1 MTAFVPCPACG
12 GPVHPIAG
20 RCKHCKTDLNRVREQ
35 QAQAMRAAGMGAPP
49 PATMGYAPA
58 APVHPATAGSGPVA
72 APPAERAPTAP
83 PAQSP
88 YAQGYGTAMP
98 TSWSRRWP
106 LLVGGIAVVVIAVS
120 LIILFRGK
128 SDASPSAAPGTSRT
142 PRPVPD
148 EMNQQGPL
156 GQNLPLPPKIDPDD
170 PTTRIDPSFPQPPS
184 HGQRTAP
191 TDEASFMVA
200 VMETVCHKVDSCG
213 MKDPMF
219 QTVCTQIG
227 SMARRLPRSTGKCT
241 VNQVAVDACFAALDR
256 MPCDTLSAGGD
267 LTALLSMTN
276 GIGECT
282 AAVSC
287 I

>member
-49 PATMGYAPA
+49 PAAMAYAPV
-58 APVHPATAGSGPVA
+58 APAHPSTAGSGPTA
-72 APPAERAPTAP
+72 APHAAERAPTAP

-98 TSWSRRWP
+98 SPWSRRWP

-128 SDASPSAAPGTSRT
+128 SDASTSAAPGTSRT

-170 PTTRIDPSFPQPPS
+170 PTPTDPFGAPPS
-184 HGQRTAP
+184 QGQRTAP
-191 TDEASFMVA
+191 TDKASFTVA
-200 VMETVCHKVDSCG
+200 MFETVCRKADSCG
-213 MKDPMF
+213 MKMF
-219 QTVCTQIG
+219 QPICAQIG
-227 SMARRLPRSTGKCT
+227 PMSRSIPPDGGRCT
-241 VNQVAVDACFAALDR
+241 VDQVAVDACFAALDR
-256 MPCDTLSAGGD
+256 IPCDTLPSGGD
-267 LTALLSMTN
+267 IAALLTLTN
-276 GIGECT
+276 GIFQCHT
-282 AAVSC
+282 AVTC